1 MQVTDYVTNH
11 NDKRGNTMKFK
22 MLSLAVAVLAS
33 TTVNAHEHKNEGV
46 YLGVFGDY
54 YKSKWEEIR
63 DAAGVNVDDSTSW
76 GAELGYR
83 FSDYWSARLE
93 YADMD
98 FDLSGSQT
106 GSLSGHRVGVDGL
119 YHFNGGPFYALF
131 GLKSIDAYTSNT
143 FANVGAGYRHHLTD
157 NLFVNAETAL
167 YQGIDRGY
175 TDVGAKLGINYAFGA
190 STPSKPVKAAPAPAP
205 TAKPASKP
213 AVVAVPQD
221 ADKDGIVDNEDKCAN
236 TPMVDAVDAM
246 GCTLYRDEEVTVSLL
261 VRFPN
266 NNSAV
271 SQQYLNDIEAVVNFL
286 NEYPDTKVRL
296 EGHTSSVGK
305 AEYNKW
311 LSQKRADAVAK
322 QLIAEGIAASRV
334 SAIGYGEE
342 RLKNTANTEAAHA
355 QNRRVEAKIISVK
368 RVKVKR

>member
-1 MQVTDYVTNH
+1 M
-11 NDKRGNTMKFK
+11 TMKFK
-22 MLSLAVAVLAS
+22 MLSLAVAILATS
-33 TTVNAHEHKNEGV
+33 AVNAKEQKEGV

-54 YKSKWEEIR
+54 YKAKWQQMR

-83 FSDYWSARLE
+83 FNDYWSARLE

-98 FDLSGSQT
+98 FDLSGSRT
-106 GSLSGHRVGVDGL
+106 GSLSGDRFGVDGL
-119 YHFNGGPFYALF
+119 YHFDGGPFYALF
-131 GLKSIDAYTSNT
+131 GLKSIDAFTSNT

-167 YQGIDRGY
+167 YQGLDRGY

-190 STPSKPVKAAPAPAP
+190 TSSKPVKAAPAPAP
-205 TAKPASKP
+205 IAKPEPKP
-213 AVVAVPQD
+213 VVQAPKD
-221 ADKDGIVDNEDKCAN
+221 ADKDGIIDAEDRCAN
-236 TPMVDAVDAM
+236 TPMTDAVDAS
-246 GCTLYRDEEVTVSLL
+246 GCTLYKDEEVAVSLL

-271 SQQYLNDIEAVVNFL
+271 SQQYLNDIDAVVNFL
-286 NEYPDTKVRL
+286 NEFPETTVRL
-296 EGHTSSVGK
+296 EGHTSAVGK

-311 LSQKRADAVAK
+311 LSQKRADSVAK
-322 QLIAEGIAASRV
+322 QLIEEGIDASRV

-342 RLKNTANTEAAHA
+342 RLKNTANTEEAHA
-355 QNRRVEAKIISVK
+355 QNRRVEAKLISVK

>member
-1 MQVTDYVTNH
+1 MNGVAYH
-11 NDKRGNTMKFK
+11 YDKRGMTMKLR
-22 MLSLAVAVLAS
+22 MLSLAVAILATS
-33 TTVNAHEHKNEGV
+33 AVNAKEQKEGV

-54 YKSKWEEIR
+54 YKAKWQEIR

-83 FSDYWSARLE
+83 FNDYWSARLE

-98 FDLSGSQT
+98 FDLSGAQN
-106 GSLSGHRVGVDGL
+106 GSLSGDRIGVDGL

-167 YQGIDRGY
+167 YQGLDRGY

-190 STPSKPVKAAPAPAP
+190 SPSQPVKAAPAPAP
-205 TAKPASKP
+205 IAKPEPKP
-213 AVVAVPQD
+213 EPVVQAPKD
-221 ADKDGIVDNEDKCAN
+221 ADKDGIIDAEDRCAN
-236 TPMVDAVDAM
+236 TPMTDAVDAS
-246 GCTLYRDEEVTVSLL
+246 GCTLYKDEEVTVSLL

-271 SQQYLNDIEAVVNFL
+271 SQQYLDDIDAVVKFL
-286 NEYPDTKVRL
+286 NEFPETTVRL
-296 EGHTSSVGK
+296 EGHTSAVGK

-311 LSQKRADAVAK
+311 LSQKRADSVAK
-322 QLIAEGIAASRV
+322 QLISEGIDASRV

-342 RLKNTANTEAAHA
+342 RLKNTANTEQAHA
-355 QNRRVEAKIISVK
+355 QNRRVEAKLISVK

>member
-1 MQVTDYVTNH
+1 MNGVAYH
-11 NDKRGNTMKFK
+11 YDKRGITMKLK
-22 MLSLAVAVLAS
+22 MLSLAVAIL
-33 TTVNAHEHKNEGV
+33 TTSAVNANEQKEGI

-54 YKSKWEEIR
+54 YKAKWQEIR
-63 DAAGVNVDDSTSW
+63 DAAGVSIDDSTSW

-98 FDLSGSQT
+98 FDLSGAPSS
-106 GSLSGHRVGVDGL
+106 SLSGDRIGVDGL

-167 YQGIDRGY
+167 YQGLERGY
-175 TDVGAKLGINYAFGA
+175 TDVGAKLGINYAFGSA
-190 STPSKPVKAAPAPAP
+190 SSSKPVKAAPAPMVV
-205 TAKPASKP
+205 SKP
-213 AVVAVPQD
+213 ESKPVIEAPKD
-221 ADKDGIVDNEDKCAN
+221 ADKDGITDAEDRCAN
-236 TPMVDAVDAM
+236 TPITDAVDAS
-246 GCTLYRDEEVTVSLL
+246 GCTLYKDEEVTVSLL

-271 SQQYLNDIEAVVNFL
+271 SQQYLNDIDAVVKFL
-286 NEYPDTKVRL
+286 NEFPETTVRL
-296 EGHTSSVGK
+296 EGHTSAVGK

-311 LSQKRADAVAK
+311 LSQKRANTVAK
-322 QLIAEGIAASRV
+322 QLIAEGIDESRV

-342 RLKNTANTEAAHA
+342 RLKNTANTEEAHA
-355 QNRRVEAKIISVK
+355 ENRRVEAKLISIK